1 MEFGWLNRLSKN
13 SPALFEIPEYEV
25 FDIDY
30 EWQFNTAEA
39 LFMNEN

>member
-1 MEFGWLNRLSKN
+1 MAKPPFKKNR
-13 SPALFEIPEYEV
+13 PALFEIPEYEV

-39 LFMNEN
+39 LFINEN